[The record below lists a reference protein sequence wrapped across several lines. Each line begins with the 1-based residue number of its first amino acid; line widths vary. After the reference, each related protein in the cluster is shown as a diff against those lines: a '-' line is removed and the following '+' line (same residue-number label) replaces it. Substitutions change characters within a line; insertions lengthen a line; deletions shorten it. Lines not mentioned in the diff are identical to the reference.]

1 MVLNFVTPMNLE
13 ANKDG
18 IRIYCIISNLTEDI
32 LVEWGREPPF
42 DELPLKAPKYKADKV
57 GPGKRMAKKTNGHF
71 LWRMATWSIWQFTEP
86 KIPFPL
92 NGHGHSPLPNFSF
105 QRMAMAIHREQY
117 LMKIT

>member
-42 DELPLKAPKYKADKV
+42 DELPLKAPKYKAETK
-57 GPGKRMAKKTNGHF
+57 
-71 LWRMATWSIWQFTEP
+71 
-86 KIPFPL
+86 
-92 NGHGHSPLPNFSF
+92 
-105 QRMAMAIHREQY
+105 
-117 LMKIT
+117 